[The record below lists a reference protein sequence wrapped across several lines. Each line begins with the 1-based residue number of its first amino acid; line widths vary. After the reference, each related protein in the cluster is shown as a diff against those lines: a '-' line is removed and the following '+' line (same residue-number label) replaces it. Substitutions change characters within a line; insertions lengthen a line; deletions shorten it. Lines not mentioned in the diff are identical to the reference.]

1 MALTAAPPA
10 TAVTRLDPTTA
21 RMTAVLYA
29 GVALT
34 ALLGF
39 LVVGPQ
45 LFDPDSPTATAA
57 ALVAHEPLARLG
69 LALELGLVVTQVL
82 TALWFYRLFAPTD
95 PFSARAIAIFGTVNS
110 VAVLVSAA
118 CLATAID
125 LALDP
130 IVPAGSQLM
139 YLLSGNLWG
148 VAGLFF
154 GLWLVPMGLAARRSR
169 QAPGPLGGLLVAG
182 GVGYVLSAFATYLV
196 ADLPAAVPAA
206 LVLPA
211 TIGEFW
217 MIGWLL
223 LLGLRKR

>member
-1 MALTAAPPA
+1 MALTVAQPA
-10 TAVTRLDPTTA
+10 TAVTRLDPATA

-45 LFDPDSPTATAA
+45 LFDPDSPAATAA
-57 ALVAHEPLARLG
+57 ALVAHESLARLG

-95 PFSARAIAIFGTVNS
+95 PFSARAIAVFGTVNS

-148 VAGLFF
+148 GGAVLRAVAGPD
-154 GLWLVPMGLAARRSR
+154 GPRRPTLAPGARSARR
-169 QAPGPLGGLLVAG
+169 AAG
-182 GVGYVLSAFATYLV
+182 GRWCGLRAERVRDVPGRG
-196 ADLPAAVPAA
+196 PARCCPGRPGAA
-206 LVLPA
+206 
-211 TIGEFW
+211 GDDRGFW